1 MGLMS
6 DQLCQQILLS
16 LGKYLQLSRPAVK
29 KGRKLR
35 GRGQREGQGQLGEI
49 GTMDGWIDG

>member
-1 MGLMS
+1 MRLMS

-29 KGRKLR
+29 KGRKPR
-35 GRGQREGQGQLGEI
+35 GRGQGAGQGQLEEI
-49 GTMDGWIDG
+49 L